1 MSQATY
7 GGYARRH
14 GGAWTTFEAS
24 PTYQAYWVLRVGFA
38 ALPIIAGLDKFFHLL
53 VNWDQYLAP
62 SAAQMLPFDGH
73 VFMLIVGVI
82 EIVAGLVVAFMP
94 SVGAYIV
101 MIWLWAIVA
110 NLLMARG

>member
-1 MSQATY
+1 
-7 GGYARRH
+7 
-14 GGAWTTFEAS
+14 
-24 PTYQAYWVLRVGFA
+24 
-38 ALPIIAGLDKFFHLL
+38 
-53 VNWDQYLAP
+53 
-62 SAAQMLPFDGH
+62 MLPFDGH